1 MLLDRIGAVM
11 GKPLVADPTETAA
24 EPVSYDD
31 LDMADE

>member
-1 MLLDRIGAVM
+1 M